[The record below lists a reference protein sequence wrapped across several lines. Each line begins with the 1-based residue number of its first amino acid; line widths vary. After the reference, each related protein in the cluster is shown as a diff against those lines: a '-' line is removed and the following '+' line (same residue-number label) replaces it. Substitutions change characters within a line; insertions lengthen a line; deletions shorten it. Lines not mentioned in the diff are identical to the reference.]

1 MGKVS
6 FFQNPFLLGFEQV
19 EEMMIQ
25 LTKQAGESGYP
36 PYNIEQTENS
46 LKIILAVAGFAVND
60 LEINL
65 QDNQLTIKGKQQE
78 DKDKI
83 YLHRGIAA
91 RQFQRNF
98 ILSAD
103 LEIVGAY
110 SEKGLLEIELKRRQ
124 PDLKKQN
131 VPIHKIGD

>member
-1 MGKVS
+1 MTKIS
-6 FFQNPFLLGFEQV
+6 FFQNPFLLGFDQV
-19 EEMMIQ
+19 EEMMIR

-65 QDNQLTIKGKQQE
+65 QDNQLEIKGKQE

-98 ILSAD
+98 ILATG

-110 SEKGLLEIELKRRQ
+110 LEKGLLEIELKRRQ
-124 PDLKKQN
+124 PDLRKQN

>member
-1 MGKVS
+1 MTKVS
-6 FFQNPFLLGFEQV
+6 FFQNPFLLGFDQV
-19 EEMMIQ
+19 EEMMIR

-36 PYNIEQTENS
+36 PYNIEQTEDS
-46 LKIILAVAGFAVND
+46 LKIILAVAGFSVND

-65 QDNQLTIKGKQQE
+65 QDNQLSIKGKQE

-98 ILSAD
+98 ILATG

-110 SEKGLLEIELKRRQ
+110 LEKGLLEIELKRRQ
-124 PDLKKQN
+124 PDLRKQN

>member
-1 MGKVS
+1 MTKVS
-6 FFQNPFLLGFEQV
+6 FFQNPFLLGFDQV
-19 EEMMIQ
+19 EEMMIR
-25 LTKQAGESGYP
+25 LTKQAGESAYP
-36 PYNIEQTENS
+36 PYNIEQTEDS
-46 LKIILAVAGFAVND
+46 LKIILAVAGFSVND

-65 QDNQLTIKGKQQE
+65 QDNQLSIKGKQE

-98 ILSAD
+98 ILATG

-110 SEKGLLEIELKRRQ
+110 LEKGLLEIELKRRQ
-124 PDLKKQN
+124 PDLRKQN